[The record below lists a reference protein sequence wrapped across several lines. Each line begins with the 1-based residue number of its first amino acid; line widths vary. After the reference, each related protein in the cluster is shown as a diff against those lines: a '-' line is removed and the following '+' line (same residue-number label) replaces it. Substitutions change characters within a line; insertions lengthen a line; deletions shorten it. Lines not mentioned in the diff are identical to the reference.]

1 MSNKLELT
9 WFGKDENAD
18 KVIEPRILIKD
29 SSKSFL
35 MDVPGQQS
43 LLENSSFDNLLI
55 HGDNLLALKAL
66 EKDFAGKI
74 KCIYIDPPYNTGNAF
89 STYDDNLEHSIWL
102 GLMLPRIKILH
113 RLLSDNGSIWISID
127 DDEQAYLKVLCDEVF
142 GRQNFVCNVIWEK
155 KYSPQN
161 DAKWLSDSHDF
172 ILVYAKN
179 KSIWRPNS
187 LERTEEMNK
196 RYKNPDND
204 PRGPWKTTDFSAKTY
219 SPSGDFEIV
228 TPAGRVVRPPESR
241 AWATNYEGYL
251 KLRKDN
257 RLWFGKNGDCIPQKK
272 TFLSEVKQGTVSKTI
287 WLRTEVGDNQDAKK
301 EILSLF
307 PKNPFPTP
315 KPEALIKRILTLA
328 TKEGDW
334 VLDSFLGSGTTAA
347 VAQKMNRHW
356 IGIEMTD
363 VVFSHDKPRLDMVI
377 SGKDKGGITKSV
389 NYCGG
394 GGYKFYEI
402 APTLINIDLFGQAI
416 ISKSYSPEMLSAAVA
431 LHEGFKYEPD
441 SSCFWKQAR
450 NGTNSYLFVTT
461 NHVSVQMVD
470 TIRDDLKDDEFL
482 LISCKSFDSVLEG
495 RYKNIQ
501 IKKIPQS
508 LLKDCEYCKDNYS
521 LNIICPPEYDDE
533 EDGEDE

>member
-9 WFGKDENAD
+9 WFGKNENAD
-18 KVIEPRILIKD
+18 KVIEPRILIED
-29 SSKSFL
+29 SSKSFS

-74 KCIYIDPPYNTGNAF
+74 KCVYIDPPYNTGNAF

-102 GLMLPRIKILH
+102 SLILPRLKILY
-113 RLLSDNGSIWISID
+113 RLLNEQGTLWISID
-127 DDEQAYLKVLCDEVF
+127 DDERDYIKVLCDEIF
-142 GRQNFVCNVIWEK
+142 GRENFVTSCIWQK
-155 KYSPQN
+155 KGTRSN
-161 DAKWLSDSHDF
+161 DAKWFSDNHDY
-172 ILVYAKN
+172 ILVYAKDKVN
-179 KSIWRPNS
+179 WKINRLPRPESSKDNY
-187 LERTEEMNK
+187 T
-196 RYKNPDND
+196 NPDND
-204 PRGPWKTTDFSAKTY
+204 PRGPWASGPCHAKTPNAKDIY
-219 SPSGDFEIV
+219 EITTPSGR
-228 TPAGRVVRPPESR
+228 TVVPPPGTSWRFSKQKFAELI
-241 AWATNYEGYL
+241 N
-251 KLRKDN
+251 DN
-257 RLWFGKNGDCIPQKK
+257 RIYFGPNGDNIPRVKR
-272 TFLSEVKQGTVSKTI
+272 FMSEVTRGFVPLTI
-287 WLRTEVGDNQDAKK
+287 WLRDEVGDNQEAKK
-301 EILSLF
+301 EVKAF
-307 PKNPFPTP
+307 NKNDVFPTP
-315 KPEALIKRILTLA
+315 KPERLLERILYLA
-328 TKEGDW
+328 TQEGDW

-377 SGKDKGGITKSV
+377 SGKDNGGITKST
-389 NYCGG
+389 NYKGG
-394 GGYKFYEI
+394 GGYKFYEL
-402 APTLINIDLFGQAI
+402 APTLINIDSFGQPI
-416 ISKSYSPEMLSAAVA
+416 ISRSYSPEMLSAAVA
-431 LHEGFKYEPD
+431 LHEGFKYQPD

-482 LISCKSFDSVLEG
+482 LISCKSYDSVLES

-508 LLKDCEYCKDNYS
+508 LLKDCEYGKDNYS